1 MSGKLGLDIN
11 GLVKL
16 VGNRMETELDVKKQ
30 NLKDDLINRLMKA
43 GWEQEM
49 RVQVQNLVN
58 EKGSDKISIEDIVQE
73 IAPKAKSS
81 LPENIKKELML
92 EAKKSLKES
101 DYV

>member
-1 MSGKLGLDIN
+1 
-11 GLVKL
+11 
-16 VGNRMETELDVKKQ
+16 METELDVKKQ
-30 NLKDDLINRLMKA
+30 KLKDHLIKCLTKA

-81 LPENIKKELML
+81 LQEDIKKELMI